1 MFGERARLLHLS
13 GVCVADDERQAT
25 ALARNHLATIRT
37 TGVRQRR
44 FQKRVGF
51 HTFRHT
57 YTFADRAHKN
67 IFGIA
72 TIHCV
77 ARERR
82 FVAEILHAT
91 TAIRAIAINAT
102 HPGNADTGS
111 SRQFQG
117 RAFDYFSH
125 DLMARSQARAKRRK
139 ISFNDVK
146 VSATHSAGDDPQ

>member
-1 MFGERARLLHLS
+1 MCVIQAR
-13 GVCVADDERQAT
+13 G
-25 ALARNHLATIRT
+25 
-37 TGVRQRR
+37 QRESE
-44 FQKRVGF
+44 V
-51 HTFRHT
+51 
-57 YTFADRAHKN
+57 RAHKN

-77 ARERR
+77 ARKRR

-117 RAFDYFSH
+117 CAFDYFSH